1 MIAMTLPEL
10 AKVLNVSTTAKTAF
24 TGLSIDS
31 RTLSPGNLF
40 IAIIGE
46 TTDGHNYLAE
56 VAAKGAAAV
65 VVSRAV
71 ETTLPQILVKDTT
84 AALGQIGAAW
94 RKQFNLPIIAVTGS
108 NGKTTLKNMIA
119 NILIAATNNNENEVL
134 ATQGTLN
141 NHWGLPLTLARLG
154 KEHRYAA
161 IEMGMNHFGEI
172 DYLTHLTHPTVAVI
186 TNAAAC
192 HLEGLGDI
200 AGVAKAKGEI
210 FGGLTADGVAVLN
223 RDDAFFPYWH
233 GIIGEKRFIT
243 FGYHPDADIRTD
255 YAEGQTGPIKIHTP
269 AGEITVALPLIGK
282 HNVTNALAAIAA
294 TLAINIKLDAIQ
306 QGLETIKPAQGRLQ
320 VHELTNGVKII
331 DDTYN
336 ANPFSLQAAVHALT
350 QFAGK
355 KILVLGDM
363 RELGPEAE
371 SLHFAAGENIR
382 KAGIDFLFTYGEL
395 SAQSAQAFGEGAY
408 HFSDQEKL
416 LQALRPLT
424 QTAVTILVKGSRS
437 MRMEKVVQG
446 LISTGKEQSK
456 AAI

>member
-161 IEMGMNHFGEI
+161 IEMGMNHFGELAL
-172 DYLTHLTHPTVAVI
+172 LTR
-186 TNAAAC
+186 
-192 HLEGLGDI
+192 I
-200 AGVAKAKGEI
+200 AQ
-210 FGGLTADGVAVLN
+210 
-223 RDDAFFPYWH
+223 
-233 GIIGEKRFIT
+233 
-243 FGYHPDADIRTD
+243 PD
-255 YAEGQTGPIKIHTP
+255 
-269 AGEITVALPLIGK
+269 VALV
-282 HNVTNALAAIAA
+282 NNAL
-294 TLAINIKLDAIQ
+294 
-306 QGLETIKPAQGRLQ
+306 R
-320 VHELTNGVKII
+320 
-331 DDTYN
+331 
-336 ANPFSLQAAVHALT
+336 
-350 QFAGK
+350 
-355 KILVLGDM
+355 
-363 RELGPEAE
+363 
-371 SLHFAAGENIR
+371 
-382 KAGIDFLFTYGEL
+382 
-395 SAQSAQAFGEGAY
+395 AQSE
-408 HFSDQEKL
+408 
-416 LQALRPLT
+416 
-424 QTAVTILVKGSRS
+424 
-437 MRMEKVVQG
+437 
-446 LISTGKEQSK
+446 
-456 AAI
+456 